1 MRTLEQ
7 IRNDN
12 KKYDL
17 LIIGMEDAP
26 FDIPQCLKKNE
37 LEIYNNFVKP
47 ISKRV
52 FSRNNTLNY

>member
-12 KKYDL
+12 KKQDL
-17 LIIGMEDAP
+17 LFSGMEDVP
-26 FDIPQCLKKNE
+26 FDIPECLKKNE

-52 FSRNNTLNY
+52 FLRNNTSNS